1 MDVSSQKSYSIV
13 LYIDR
18 YGQRVFGVAEDA
30 IAVYS
35 EQDIKE
41 FLKEQK

>member
-1 MDVSSQKSYSIV
+1 MDVSPQKSYSIV

-30 IAVYS
+30 VAEYG

-41 FLKEQK
+41 FLKEEK